1 MAYIANRP
9 CRFGGNQFFIGDIV
23 PDELIGNPETQVKR
37 GIISMAASVAAKST
51 AAVPEADKATAAVP
65 EADKATAAVPE
76 ADTAAVP
83 EADKA
88 TAAVPEADK
97 ATAETSKAR
106 SGKRARRAGDADG
119 SNV

>member
-51 AAVPEADKATAAVP
+51 AAVPEADKATA
-65 EADKATAAVPE
+65 
-76 ADTAAVP
+76 
-83 EADKA
+83 
-88 TAAVPEADK
+88 
-97 ATAETSKAR
+97 ETSKAR